1 MDLVALLG
9 CKTFQSIL
17 DSLGYRL
24 EQGLSVLLQLLY
36 MFLAPRQ
43 GFEFCVRQP
52 ASVINFLELG
62 AEFL

>member
-9 CKTFQSIL
+9 CQTFQSIL
-17 DSLGYRL
+17 DSLGHRL

-43 GFEFCVRQP
+43 GFELCVRQP